1 MYYLCYSST
10 WCSSVT
16 WKYLTWRRSSWEV
29 RKRYKAPSAGFRGW
43 QVCSRRAR
51 STVTRWSWWRS
62 RGAAFRTRH
71 PRLWCVLL
79 ALRASRST
87 TDDGPTPTSLIG
99 IRLSF
104 DTCTSQIGVLLF
116 CFFRL
121 ILYARSVRSTTA
133 CMSSATPDHSLDG
146 IPGFI
151 STTQQSDE
159 DEHHAIHSFGYD
171 ILPSL
176 HLTLLIHMTLLQYH
190 Q

>member
-121 ILYARSVRSTTA
+121 IYCMPVASGVQLRACPARRQTIVSMVFPGLFPPLNNLTRMST
-133 CMSSATPDHSLDG
+133 MLSTPLGMTYSRHSTWR
-146 IPGFI
+146 F
-151 STTQQSDE
+151 
-159 DEHHAIHSFGYD
+159 
-171 ILPSL
+171 
-176 HLTLLIHMTLLQYH
+176 
-190 Q
+190 